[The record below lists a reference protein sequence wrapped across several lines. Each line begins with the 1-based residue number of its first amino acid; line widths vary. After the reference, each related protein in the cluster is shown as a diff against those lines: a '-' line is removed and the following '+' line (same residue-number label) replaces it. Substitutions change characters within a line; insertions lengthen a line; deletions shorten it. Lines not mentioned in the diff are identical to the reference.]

1 MFYFFILAVQGMV
14 PLVPGRDL
22 DWEEEMAKA
31 QSQDCV
37 PVLSEHPL
45 YILYTSG
52 TTGLPKVLSLK
63 DNSTTAD
70 FLCGKT
76 V

>member
-1 MFYFFILAVQGMV
+1 MKSD
-14 PLVPGRDL
+14 RDL

-31 QSQDCV
+31 QSHDCV

-52 TTGLPKVLSLK
+52 TTGLPKVLASLGI
-63 DNSTTAD
+63 STMVAD
-70 FLCGKT
+70 FDWSEST
-76 V
+76 